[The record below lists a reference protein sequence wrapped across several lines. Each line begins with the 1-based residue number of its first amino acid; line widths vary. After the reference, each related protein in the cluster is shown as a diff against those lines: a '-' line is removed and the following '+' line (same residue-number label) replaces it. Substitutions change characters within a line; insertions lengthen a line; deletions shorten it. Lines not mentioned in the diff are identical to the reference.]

1 MDIQTAVQQIRE
13 TLAPHLND
21 FSLEMLDVV
30 MMDEEWEIAH
40 AMCLESAEYHHI
52 ELSDALTLVP

>member
-1 MDIQTAVQQIRE
+1 MDIQTAVRE
-13 TLAPHLND
+13 MREILAPHLSD

-30 MMDEEWEIAH
+30 MMDEEWEVAH

-52 ELSDALTLVP
+52 GLSDSLTLVA